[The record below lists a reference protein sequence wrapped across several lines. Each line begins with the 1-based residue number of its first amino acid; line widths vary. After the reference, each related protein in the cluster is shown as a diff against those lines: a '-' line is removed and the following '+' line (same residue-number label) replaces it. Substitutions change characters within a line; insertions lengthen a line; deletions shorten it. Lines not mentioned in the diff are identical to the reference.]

1 MNFNISEPTDAYNW
15 QPEDMLEITLPDP
28 DSFLKVRETLSRI
41 GVASKHEQTLYQ
53 SCHILH
59 RQGRYFIC
67 SFKEMFLI
75 SGKDSNIT
83 VEDIRRR
90 NTIAKLLEQWG
101 LCKILVEGE
110 LMITPISSIKIVPYK
125 EKKNWNLI
133 QKFTM
138 YADRKPKL

>member
-1 MNFNISEPTDAYNW
+1 MTYNISLPDDPYHW
-15 QPEDMLEITLPDP
+15 QQDDMLEITLPDP

-41 GVASKHEQTLYQ
+41 GVASKHEKTLFQ

-59 RQGRYFIC
+59 RQGKYYIC

-101 LCKILVEGE
+101 LCKVVVED
-110 LMITPISSIKIVPYK
+110 LMTTQLNQIKIVPFK
-125 EKKNWNLI
+125 EKKDWNLI

-138 YADRKPKL
+138 YADRKPR

>member
-1 MNFNISEPTDAYNW
+1 MTYNIALPDDPYHW
-15 QPEDMLEITLPDP
+15 QQDDMLEITLPDP
-28 DSFLKVRETLSRI
+28 DSFLKIRETLSRI
-41 GVASKHEQTLYQ
+41 GVASKHERTLFQ

-59 RQGRYFIC
+59 RQGKYYIC

-101 LCKILVEGE
+101 LCRVLAED
-110 LMITPISSIKIVPYK
+110 LMTTQINQVKIVPYK
-125 EKKNWNLI
+125 EKKEWNLV

-138 YADRKPKL
+138 YSDRKPR

>member
-1 MNFNISEPTDAYNW
+1 MTYNISQPDDLYNW
-15 QPEDMLEITLPDP
+15 QQEDMLEICLPDP
-28 DSFLKVRETLSRI
+28 DSFLKIRETLSRI
-41 GVASKHEQTLYQ
+41 GVASKHERTLFQ

-59 RQGRYFIC
+59 RQGKYYIC

-101 LCKILVEGE
+101 LCTVVQED
-110 LMITPISSIKIVPYK
+110 LMTTPINTIKIVPFK
-125 EKKNWNLI
+125 EKRDWNLV

-138 YADRKPKL
+138 FSDRKPR

>member
-1 MNFNISEPTDAYNW
+1 MNYNISQPTDLYHW
-15 QPEDMLEITLPDP
+15 QQEDMLEVTLPDP
-28 DSFLKVRETLSRI
+28 DSFLKIRETLSRI
-41 GVASKHEQTLYQ
+41 GVASKHERTLYQ

-59 RQGRYFIC
+59 RQGKYYIC

-90 NTIAKLLEQWG
+90 NTISKLLEQWG
-101 LCKILVEGE
+101 LCTVLAEDLIQ
-110 LMITPISSIKIVPYK
+110 TPINQIKIVPYR
-125 EKKNWNLI
+125 EKKDWNLV

-138 YADRKPKL
+138 YSDRKPR